1 MIKKDI
7 DYNEFLDPLGNL
19 NNLSLSTEDSLN
31 DFHNLKYMYDFNR
44 DIHWIVGEGYEKL
57 KK

>member
-7 DYNEFLDPLGNL
+7 DYYESLNPLDNL

-31 DFHNLKYMYDFNR
+31 NFQN
-44 DIHWIVGEGYEKL
+44 IE
-57 KK
+57 

>member
-31 DFHNLKYMYDFNR
+31 DFHNLKYM
-44 DIHWIVGEGYEKL
+44 
-57 KK
+57 